1 MTRIGT
7 AVAGVAA
14 VIALIAAVWFGYG
27 WAHAVIV
34 EKPRADAREAALDG
48 ARQAAVNLNS
58 LDPDDLEGSI
68 ALMQSSATGDMLEQI
83 NTNHDKLIEIA
94 GQSRAKLEAGV
105 LSAALTE
112 LNTDDDTA
120 RALVVISQTT
130 TPPDQGPTR
139 QRITW
144 SLDMREDGGTWKAAQ
159 ATTLGQPV
167 LLEGPALGPAA
178 PTTPAPTAPPTQEGG
193 S

>member
-27 WAHAVIV
+27 WAHAVFV

-58 LDPDDLEGSI
+58 LDPDDLEGSV

-144 SLDMREDGGTWKAAQ
+144 SLDMREDGSTWKAAQ

>member
-1 MTRIGT
+1 MTRVGT
-7 AVAGVAA
+7 AIAGVAA

-27 WAHAVIV
+27 WAHALFV

-58 LDPDDLEGSI
+58 LDPDDLEGSV

-83 NTNHDKLIEIA
+83 NTNRDKLIEIA
-94 GQSRAKLEAGV
+94 GQSHAKLEAGV

-167 LLEGPALGPAA
+167 LLEGPALRGAPAS
-178 PTTPAPTAPPTQEGG
+178 PSPAAPPTQEGG

>member
-1 MTRIGT
+1 MTKVGT
-7 AVAGVAA
+7 AIAGVAA

-27 WAHAVIV
+27 WAHALFV

-58 LDPDDLEGSI
+58 LNPDDLEGSV

-83 NTNHDKLIEIA
+83 NANRDKLIEIA
-94 GQSRAKLEAGV
+94 GQSHAKLEAGV

-120 RALVVISQTT
+120 RALVVMSQTT
-130 TPPDQGPTR
+130 TPPDQDPTR

-144 SLDMREDGGTWKAAQ
+144 SLDMREDGGAWKAAQ
-159 ATTLGQPV
+159 ATTMGQPV
-167 LLEGPALGPAA
+167 LLEGPALRGAPVSPSPA
-178 PTTPAPTAPPTQEGG
+178 APPTQEGG

>member
-1 MTRIGT
+1 M
-7 AVAGVAA
+7 
-14 VIALIAAVWFGYG
+14 F
-27 WAHAVIV
+27 V

-58 LDPDDLEGSI
+58 LDPDDLEGSV

-130 TPPDQGPTR
+130 TPPDQEPTR

-167 LLEGPALGPAA
+167 LLEGPALQGTPDSPSPA
-178 PTTPAPTAPPTQEGG
+178 APPTQEGG